1 MTQPGLVLH
10 GTHDPPRHRRT
21 ISLCSANQARKTSV
35 SEAEKSL
42 TYSKISSP
50 RHALPLT
57 GDSAGPA
64 RCSEYESSL
73 PVYDTHGFGEFIIT
87 G

>member
-1 MTQPGLVLH
+1 MFTHYMTQPGLVLH

-21 ISLCSANQARKTSV
+21 ISLCSARKTSV

-64 RCSEYESSL
+64 EYESSL